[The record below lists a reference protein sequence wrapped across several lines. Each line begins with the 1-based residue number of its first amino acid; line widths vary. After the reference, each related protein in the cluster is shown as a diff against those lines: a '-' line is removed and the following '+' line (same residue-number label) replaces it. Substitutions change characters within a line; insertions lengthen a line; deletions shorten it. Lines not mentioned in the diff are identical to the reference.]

1 MNEIIFNFLIHLNE
15 FVSTYYIYS
24 FCLFLIISTL
34 YFTFSLP
41 GGIIILLSSGFFF
54 GFIGGFFL
62 NIISICLGSL
72 IFIIF
77 SKTLLRGLF
86 EKYYDKFSDKLSEY
100 IKSSSYEYLIL
111 LRLIIGPP
119 LLFQNICISLLNIS
133 KTKIF
138 ITSFI
143 GFTPT
148 MLLFSYLGSYGSNI
162 IELKSFTITDIF
174 TTEILIIFSLIILF
188 IFFRI
193 FFKKK

>member
-1 MNEIIFNFLIHLNE
+1 MNEIIFNFLINLNE

-24 FCLFLIISTL
+24 FCLFFIISTL
-34 YFTFSLP
+34 FFTFSLP

-77 SKTLLRGLF
+77 SKTLLRGFF
-86 EKYYDKFSDKLSEY
+86 EKYYVKFSDKLSSY

-111 LRLIIGPP
+111 IRLIIGPP
-119 LLFQNICISLLNIS
+119 LLFQNICISLLDIS
-133 KTKIF
+133 KTKIL

-143 GFTPT
+143 GFAPL
-148 MLLFSYLGSYGSNI
+148 MLLFSYLGSHVSNI
-162 IELKSFTITDIF
+162 IELKAFTIADIF
-174 TTEILIIFSLIILF
+174 TSEIIIIFVLIISIL
-188 IFFRI
+188 FFRI
-193 FFKKK
+193 FIKK

>member
-1 MNEIIFNFLIHLNE
+1 MNEIIFDFLINLNE

-24 FCLFLIISTL
+24 FCLFFIFSTL

-54 GFIGGFFL
+54 GFIEGFFL

-77 SKTLLRGLF
+77 SKTLLRVLF
-86 EKYYDKFSDKLSEY
+86 EKYYDKFSDKISKY
-100 IKSSSYEYLIL
+100 IKNSSYEYLIL

-133 KTKIF
+133 KIKIF
-138 ITSFI
+138 ITSLI
-143 GFTPT
+143 GFAPT
-148 MLLFSYLGSYGSNI
+148 MLLFSYLGSHFSNI
-162 IELKSFTITDIF
+162 IELKSFTILDIF
-174 TTEILIIFSLIILF
+174 TSEILIIFGLIISF

>member
-1 MNEIIFNFLIHLNE
+1 MNEIIFNFLINLNE
-15 FVSTYYIYS
+15 FVSTYYIFS
-24 FCLFLIISTL
+24 FCLFFIISTL

-77 SKTLLRGLF
+77 SKTLLRGFF
-86 EKYYDKFSDKLSEY
+86 EKYYVKFSDKLSTY

-111 LRLIIGPP
+111 IRLIIGPP

-133 KTKIF
+133 KTKIL

-143 GFTPT
+143 GFAPL
-148 MLLFSYLGSYGSNI
+148 MLLFSYLGSHVSNI
-162 IELKSFTITDIF
+162 IELKAFTIADIF
-174 TTEILIIFSLIILF
+174 TSEIIIIFVLIISIL
-188 IFFRI
+188 FFRI
-193 FFKKK
+193 FIKK

>member
-1 MNEIIFNFLIHLNE
+1 MNEIIFNFLINLNE
-15 FVSTYYIYS
+15 FVSTYYIFS
-24 FCLFLIISTL
+24 FCLFFIVSTL

-62 NIISICLGSL
+62 NIISLCLGSL

-77 SKTLLRGLF
+77 SKTLIKGLF
-86 EKYYDKFSDKLSEY
+86 KKYYVKFSDKLSTY

-133 KTKIF
+133 KTKIL

-143 GFTPT
+143 GFTPL
-148 MLLFSYLGSYGSNI
+148 MLLFSYLGGHVSNI
-162 IELKSFTITDIF
+162 IELKAFTIADIF
-174 TTEILIIFSLIILF
+174 TSEIIIIFVLIISIL
-188 IFFRI
+188 FFRI
-193 FFKKK
+193 FIKK

>member
-1 MNEIIFNFLIHLNE
+1 MNEIIFNFLINLNE
-15 FVSTYYIYS
+15 FVSTYYIFS
-24 FCLFLIISTL
+24 FCVFFIISTL

-62 NIISICLGSL
+62 NIISICMGSL

-86 EKYYDKFSDKLSEY
+86 EKYYVKFSDKLSTY

-111 LRLIIGPP
+111 IRLIIGPP

-133 KTKIF
+133 KTKIL

-143 GFTPT
+143 GFTPS
-148 MLLFSYLGSYGSNI
+148 MLLFSYLGSHVSNI
-162 IELKSFTITDIF
+162 IELKAFTIADIF
-174 TTEILIIFSLIILF
+174 TSEIIIIFVLIISVL
-188 IFFRI
+188 FFRI
-193 FFKKK
+193 FIKK

>member
-1 MNEIIFNFLIHLNE
+1 MNEIVFNFLIHLNE
-15 FVSTYYIYS
+15 FISTYYIYS
-24 FCLFLIISTL
+24 FCSFLIIMTL

-86 EKYYDKFSDKLSEY
+86 EKYYVRFSDRLSKY
-100 IKSSSYEYLIL
+100 INSSSYEYLIL
-111 LRLIIGPP
+111 IRLIIGPP

-133 KTKIF
+133 KIKIF
-138 ITSFI
+138 ITTFI
-143 GFTPT
+143 GFAPL
-148 MLLFSYLGSYGSNI
+148 MLLFSYLGSHVSNI
-162 IELKSFTITDIF
+162 IELKSFTIADIF
-174 TTEILIIFSLIILF
+174 TLEILIIFGLIILF

-193 FFKKK
+193 FFKKY

>member
-1 MNEIIFNFLIHLNE
+1 MNEIIFNFLINLNE
-15 FVSTYYIYS
+15 FVSTYYIFS
-24 FCLFLIISTL
+24 FCIFFIISTI

-62 NIISICLGSL
+62 NIISICFGSL

-77 SKTLLRGLF
+77 SKTLIKGLF
-86 EKYYDKFSDKLSEY
+86 EKYYVLFSDKLSTY

-111 LRLIIGPP
+111 IRLIIGPP

-133 KTKIF
+133 KTKIL

-143 GFTPT
+143 GFTPS
-148 MLLFSYLGSYGSNI
+148 MLLFSYLGSHVSNI
-162 IELKSFTITDIF
+162 IELKAFTIANIF
-174 TTEILIIFSLIILF
+174 TSEIIIIFVLIISIL
-188 IFFRI
+188 FFRI
-193 FFKKK
+193 FIKK

>member
-1 MNEIIFNFLIHLNE
+1 MNEIIFNFLINLNE
-15 FVSTYYIYS
+15 FVSTYYIFS
-24 FCLFLIISTL
+24 FCLFFIVSTL

-86 EKYYDKFSDKLSEY
+86 EKYYVKFSDKLSTY

-111 LRLIIGPP
+111 IRLIIGPP

-133 KTKIF
+133 KTKIL

-143 GFTPT
+143 GFTPL
-148 MLLFSYLGSYGSNI
+148 MLLFSYLGSHISNI
-162 IELKSFTITDIF
+162 IELTAFTIADIF
-174 TTEILIIFSLIILF
+174 TSEIIIIFVLIISIL
-188 IFFRI
+188 FFRI
-193 FFKKK
+193 FIKK

>member
-1 MNEIIFNFLIHLNE
+1 MNEIIFDFLINLNE

-24 FCLFLIISTL
+24 FCLFFIFSTL

-54 GFIGGFFL
+54 GFIEGFFL

-86 EKYYDKFSDKLSEY
+86 EKYYVRFSDRLSKY
-100 IKSSSYEYLIL
+100 INSSSYEYLIL
-111 LRLIIGPP
+111 IRLIIGPP
-119 LLFQNICISLLNIS
+119 LLLQNICISLLNIS

-138 ITSFI
+138 ITTFI
-143 GFTPT
+143 GFAPL
-148 MLLFSYLGSYGSNI
+148 MLLFSYLGSHVSNI
-162 IELKSFTITDIF
+162 IELKVFTIADIF
-174 TTEILIIFSLIILF
+174 TSEIIIIFVLIISILF
-188 IFFRI
+188 FRVFI
-193 FFKKK
+193 KK

>member
-1 MNEIIFNFLIHLNE
+1 MNE
-15 FVSTYYIYS
+15 FVSAYYIYS
-24 FCLFLIISTL
+24 FFLFFIISTL

-41 GGIIILLSSGFFF
+41 GGIIISLSSGFFF

-77 SKTLLRGLF
+77 SKTLIKGLF
-86 EKYYDKFSDKLSEY
+86 EKYYVLFSDKLSTY

-111 LRLIIGPP
+111 IRLIIGPP

-133 KTKIF
+133 KTKIL

-143 GFTPT
+143 GFAPL
-148 MLLFSYLGSYGSNI
+148 MLLFSYIGSHVSNI
-162 IELKSFTITDIF
+162 IELKSFTIADIF
-174 TTEILIIFSLIILF
+174 TSEIIIIFVLIILIISV
-188 IFFRI
+188 RI
-193 FFKKK
+193 FIKK

>member
-1 MNEIIFNFLIHLNE
+1 MNEIIFNFLINLNE
-15 FVSTYYIYS
+15 FVSTYYIFS
-24 FCLFLIISTL
+24 FCLFFIISTL

-41 GGIIILLSSGFFF
+41 GGVIILLSSGFFF

-77 SKTLLRGLF
+77 SKTLIKGLF
-86 EKYYDKFSDKLSEY
+86 EKYYVKFSDKLSTY

-111 LRLIIGPP
+111 IRLIIGPP

-133 KTKIF
+133 KTKIL

-143 GFTPT
+143 GFTPL
-148 MLLFSYLGSYGSNI
+148 MLLFSYLGSHVSNI
-162 IELKSFTITDIF
+162 IELKAFTIADIF
-174 TTEILIIFSLIILF
+174 TSEIIIIFVLIISIL
-188 IFFRI
+188 FFRI
-193 FFKKK
+193 FIKK

>member
-1 MNEIIFNFLIHLNE
+1 MNEIIFNFLINLNE
-15 FVSTYYIYS
+15 FVSTYYIVS
-24 FCLFLIISTL
+24 FCLFFIISTL

-77 SKTLLRGLF
+77 SKTLIKGLF
-86 EKYYDKFSDKLSEY
+86 EKYYVKFSDKLSTY

-111 LRLIIGPP
+111 IRLIIGPP

-133 KTKIF
+133 KTKIL

-143 GFTPT
+143 GFTPL
-148 MLLFSYLGSYGSNI
+148 MLLFSYLGSHVSNI
-162 IELKSFTITDIF
+162 IELKAFTIADIF
-174 TTEILIIFSLIILF
+174 TSEIIIIFVLIISIL
-188 IFFRI
+188 FFRI
-193 FFKKK
+193 FIKK

>member
-1 MNEIIFNFLIHLNE
+1 MNEIIFNFLINLSE
-15 FVSTYYIYS
+15 FVSKYYIFS
-24 FCLFLIISTL
+24 FCVFFIISTL

-77 SKTLLRGLF
+77 SKTLIKGLF
-86 EKYYDKFSDKLSEY
+86 EKYYVKFSDKLSTY

-111 LRLIIGPP
+111 IRLIIGPP

-133 KTKIF
+133 KTKIL

-143 GFTPT
+143 GFTPL
-148 MLLFSYLGSYGSNI
+148 MLLFSYLGSHVSNI
-162 IELKSFTITDIF
+162 IELKAFTITDIF
-174 TTEILIIFSLIILF
+174 TFEIIIIFVLIISI

-193 FFKKK
+193 FIKK

>member
-1 MNEIIFNFLIHLNE
+1 MNEIIFNFLINLNE
-15 FVSTYYIYS
+15 FVSTYYIFS
-24 FCLFLIISTL
+24 FCLFFIISTL

-41 GGIIILLSSGFFF
+41 GGVIILLSSGFFF

-86 EKYYDKFSDKLSEY
+86 EKYYVKFSDKLSTY

-111 LRLIIGPP
+111 IRLIIGPP
-119 LLFQNICISLLNIS
+119 LLFQNISISLLNIS
-133 KTKIF
+133 KTKIL

-143 GFTPT
+143 GFTPL
-148 MLLFSYLGSYGSNI
+148 MLLFSYLGSHVSNI
-162 IELKSFTITDIF
+162 IELKAFTIADIF
-174 TTEILIIFSLIILF
+174 TSEIIIIFVLIISIL
-188 IFFRI
+188 FFRI
-193 FFKKK
+193 FIKK

>member
-1 MNEIIFNFLIHLNE
+1 MNEIIFDFLVNLNE

-24 FCLFLIISTL
+24 FCLFFIFSTL

-54 GFIGGFFL
+54 GFIEGFFL

-86 EKYYDKFSDKLSEY
+86 KKYYDKFSDKLSKY

-143 GFTPT
+143 GFAPT
-148 MLLFSYLGSYGSNI
+148 MLLFSYLGSHFSNI
-162 IELKSFTITDIF
+162 IELKSFTIDDIF
-174 TTEILIIFSLIILF
+174 TSELLIIFGLIILF

>member
-1 MNEIIFNFLIHLNE
+1 MNEIIFNFLINLNE
-15 FVSTYYIYS
+15 FVTTYYIYS
-24 FCLFLIISTL
+24 FCLFFIISTL

-72 IFIIF
+72 IFIVF
-77 SKTLLRGLF
+77 SKNLLRGLF
-86 EKYYDKFSDKLSEY
+86 EKYYVKFSDKLSTY

-111 LRLIIGPP
+111 IRLIIGPP

-133 KTKIF
+133 KTKIL

-143 GFTPT
+143 GFTPL
-148 MLLFSYLGSYGSNI
+148 MLLFSYLGSHVSNI
-162 IELKSFTITDIF
+162 IELKAFTIADIF
-174 TTEILIIFSLIILF
+174 TSEIIIIFVLIISIL
-188 IFFRI
+188 FFRI
-193 FFKKK
+193 FIKK

>member
-1 MNEIIFNFLIHLNE
+1 MNEIIFNFLINLNE

-24 FCLFLIISTL
+24 FCLFLIISIL

-77 SKTLLRGLF
+77 SKTLLRGFF
-86 EKYYDKFSDKLSEY
+86 EKYYVKFSDKLSTY

-111 LRLIIGPP
+111 IRLIIGPP

-133 KTKIF
+133 KTKIL

-143 GFTPT
+143 GFTPL
-148 MLLFSYLGSYGSNI
+148 MLLFSYLGSHVSNI
-162 IELKSFTITDIF
+162 IELKAFTIADIF
-174 TTEILIIFSLIILF
+174 TSEIIIIFVLIISIL
-188 IFFRI
+188 FFRI
-193 FFKKK
+193 FIKK

>member
-1 MNEIIFNFLIHLNE
+1 MNDIIFNFLINLNE
-15 FVSTYYIYS
+15 FVSTYYIFS
-24 FCLFLIISTL
+24 FCVFFIISTL

-77 SKTLLRGLF
+77 SKTLLRGFF
-86 EKYYDKFSDKLSEY
+86 EKYYVKFSDKLSTY
-100 IKSSSYEYLIL
+100 IKSSSYEYLVLI
-111 LRLIIGPP
+111 RLIIGPP

-133 KTKIF
+133 KTKIL

-143 GFTPT
+143 GFAPL
-148 MLLFSYLGSYGSNI
+148 MLLFSYLGSHVSNI
-162 IELKSFTITDIF
+162 IELKAFTIADIF
-174 TTEILIIFSLIILF
+174 TSEIIIIFVLIISIL
-188 IFFRI
+188 FFRI
-193 FFKKK
+193 FIKK

>member
-1 MNEIIFNFLIHLNE
+1 MNEIIFNFLINLNE
-15 FVSTYYIYS
+15 FVSTYYIFS
-24 FCLFLIISTL
+24 FCVFFIISTL

-62 NIISICLGSL
+62 NIISICFGSL

-86 EKYYDKFSDKLSEY
+86 EKYYVKFSDKLSTY

-111 LRLIIGPP
+111 IRFIIGPP

-133 KTKIF
+133 KTKIL

-143 GFTPT
+143 GFTPS
-148 MLLFSYLGSYGSNI
+148 MLLFSYLGSHVSNI
-162 IELKSFTITDIF
+162 IELKAFTIADIF
-174 TTEILIIFSLIILF
+174 NSEIIIIFILIISIL
-188 IFFRI
+188 FFRI
-193 FFKKK
+193 FIKK

>member
-1 MNEIIFNFLIHLNE
+1 MNEIIFNFLINLNE
-15 FVSTYYIYS
+15 FVSTYYIFS
-24 FCLFLIISTL
+24 FCLFFIVSTL

-77 SKTLLRGLF
+77 SKTLIKGLF
-86 EKYYDKFSDKLSEY
+86 EKYYVKFSDKLSTY

-111 LRLIIGPP
+111 IRLIIGPP

-133 KTKIF
+133 KTKIL

-143 GFTPT
+143 GFTPL
-148 MLLFSYLGSYGSNI
+148 MLLFSYLGSHVSNI
-162 IELKSFTITDIF
+162 IELKAFTIADIF
-174 TTEILIIFSLIILF
+174 TSEIIIIFVLIISIL
-188 IFFRI
+188 FFRI
-193 FFKKK
+193 FIKK

>member
-1 MNEIIFNFLIHLNE
+1 MNDIIFNFLINLNE
-15 FVSTYYIYS
+15 FVTTYYVYS
-24 FCLFLIISTL
+24 FCLFFIISTL

-54 GFIGGFFL
+54 GFVWGFLL

-77 SKTLLRGLF
+77 SKTLLRSLF
-86 EKYYDKFSDKLSEY
+86 EKYYVKFSDKLSKY

-119 LLFQNICISLLNIS
+119 LIFQNICISLLNIS
-133 KTKIF
+133 KTKIL

-143 GFTPT
+143 GFTPL
-148 MLLFSYLGSYGSNI
+148 MLLFSYLGSHVSNI
-162 IELKSFTITDIF
+162 IELKSFKIADIF
-174 TTEILIIFSLIILF
+174 TSEIIIIFVLIILI

-193 FFKKK
+193 FIKK

>member
-1 MNEIIFNFLIHLNE
+1 MNEIIFNFLINLNE

-24 FCLFLIISTL
+24 FCLFFIISTL

-54 GFIGGFFL
+54 GFVGGFLL

-77 SKTLLRGLF
+77 SKTLLRGFF
-86 EKYYDKFSDKLSEY
+86 EKYYVKFSDKLSTY

-111 LRLIIGPP
+111 IRLIIGPP

-133 KTKIF
+133 KTKIL

-143 GFTPT
+143 GFAPL
-148 MLLFSYLGSYGSNI
+148 MLLFSYLGSHVSNI
-162 IELKSFTITDIF
+162 IELKAFTIADIF
-174 TTEILIIFSLIILF
+174 TSEIIIIFVLIISIL
-188 IFFRI
+188 FFRI
-193 FFKKK
+193 FIKK

>member
-1 MNEIIFNFLIHLNE
+1 MNEIIFNLLINLND
-15 FVSTYYIYS
+15 FVSTYYIFS
-24 FCLFLIISTL
+24 FCLFFIISTL

-77 SKTLLRGLF
+77 SKTLIKGLF
-86 EKYYDKFSDKLSEY
+86 EKYYVKFSDKLSTY

-111 LRLIIGPP
+111 IRLIIGPP

-133 KTKIF
+133 KTKIL

-143 GFTPT
+143 GFAPL
-148 MLLFSYLGSYGSNI
+148 MLLFSYLGSHVSNI
-162 IELKSFTITDIF
+162 IELKSFTIADIF
-174 TTEILIIFSLIILF
+174 TYEIIIIFVLIISIL
-188 IFFRI
+188 FFRI
-193 FFKKK
+193 FIKK

>member
-1 MNEIIFNFLIHLNE
+1 MNEIIFNFLINLNE

-24 FCLFLIISTL
+24 FCLFFIISTL

-41 GGIIILLSSGFFF
+41 GGIIISLSSGFFF

-62 NIISICLGSL
+62 NIVSICLGSL
-72 IFIIF
+72 IFIVF
-77 SKTLLRGLF
+77 SRTLLRGLF
-86 EKYYDKFSDKLSEY
+86 EKYYVKYSDKLSKY

-111 LRLIIGPP
+111 IRLIIGPP

-133 KTKIF
+133 KTKIL

-143 GFTPT
+143 GFAPL
-148 MLLFSYLGSYGSNI
+148 MLLFSYLGSHVSNI
-162 IELKSFTITDIF
+162 IELKSFITGDIF
-174 TTEILIIFSLIILF
+174 TSEILIIFGLI

-193 FFKKK
+193 FFKK